1 MPDAVTAKK
10 KVSCKVQWDCS
21 GAGRAPTRGA
31 PFLVCLTAEI
41 VAMAPAARAGATG
54 HEGGR
59 EDCPPSPGTAFER
72 DGGGGVPRGRHSGA
86 RAVSVQI
93 LPLTGIHHTNHAAF
107 EEKVL

>member
-1 MPDAVTAKK
+1 MLPPIQYFLLICSSDSVGGDFLPDAVTEKK

-72 DGGGGVPRGRHSGA
+72 DGGGWFPGEDTQEPER
-86 RAVSVQI
+86 
-93 LPLTGIHHTNHAAF
+93 
-107 EEKVL
+107 